1 MQLSRRRFLT
11 LSAALFVANPAQ
23 AAPLHRARGQALGAT
38 VTILLAHPDAPRIAA
53 RAMAEIARL
62 ERIFSLYDPGSEL
75 SRLNAEA
82 RLDAPSFELL
92 DCLSL
97 CDRVH
102 AATAGAFDPTIQP
115 LWASYAR
122 HFAEGAAPDAGT
134 LEAER
139 RKTGWH
145 RLRFDAA
152 QVRLE
157 PGMALTLNGVAQ
169 GFIADR
175 VSELLKA
182 EGLGDILVDTGE
194 LRALGGHPEGGDWP
208 VALASGE
215 GLTLRDMALASSAP
229 RGTVFDAAG
238 QVGHILDPRTGL
250 PAAPR
255 WELVSVTSPSAALA
269 DALSTAFCLMDRQGI
284 ELALAKAPQ
293 ARLVGLKA
301 QA

>member
-11 LSAALFVANPAQ
+11 LSAALMVANPAQ
-23 AAPLHRARGQALGAT
+23 AAPIHRARGQALGAT

-92 DCLSL
+92 DCLTL

-102 AATAGAFDPTIQP
+102 ATTAGAFDPTIQP

-122 HFAEGAAPDAGT
+122 HFATGGPPDT
-134 LEAER
+134 KTIEAER
-139 RKTGWH
+139 RKTGWDK
-145 RLRFDAA
+145 LRFDETR
-152 QVRLE
+152 VRLE

-182 EGLGDILVDTGE
+182 EGLDDILVDTGE
-194 LRALGGHPEGGDWP
+194 LRALGGHPNGGAWP
-208 VALASGE
+208 VDLSSGE
-215 GLTLRDMALASSAP
+215 ALTLRNMALASSAP
-229 RGTVFDAAG
+229 GGTVFDAAG

-250 PAAPR
+250 PATPR
-255 WELVSVTSPSAALA
+255 WDLVSVTSPSAALA
-269 DALSTAFCLMDRQGI
+269 DALSTAFCLMDRQAVD
-284 ELALAKAPQ
+284 LALAKAPQ
-293 ARLVGLKA
+293 ARLAGLKA
-301 QA
+301 QV